1 MSISSCVPHG
11 SRQQSAFRIW
21 LAVVALGIATFAIV
35 LTEFAPIGLLS
46 QIAQSL
52 GESRAAI
59 GLTVTLYAWIGA
71 ASALVCAVLLG
82 RLPIR
87 PLLIVLMLVLAASN
101 ALAMLSGSL
110 AALLAS
116 RALGA
121 VAHGF
126 FWAMVAAVAGR
137 IAPPDRLGL
146 ATSIVFGGITVA
158 TVLGVP
164 LANLIGQ
171 AEGWPAA
178 FGATAAL
185 CVVTALLLSAVLPP
199 VRADAAVGIAA
210 LAEVARNR
218 PLRRVYI
225 AAAFTVIAH
234 FGAFTFIEAF
244 LRDMPG
250 VTAPMIA
257 VLLFAFGAAGILG
270 NVLTGIFIDRF
281 MRPAIALGLVVM
293 AVALAVLGRG
303 GAQLDLAALVVLLV
317 AWGMAFAVLMV
328 GLQAAVLRTAGTAA
342 MPASAIYTAVFNTAG
357 GAGAVLGAAVLG
369 EAGLSGLMLSAGGV
383 AVLALLVLVSGRRPG
398 A

>member
-101 ALAMLSGSL
+101 ALAMLSGSF

-250 VTAPMIA
+250 VAAPMIA

-369 EAGLSGLMLSAGGV
+369 EAGLPGLMLSAGGV
-383 AVLALLVLVSGRRPG
+383 ALLALLVLVSGRRPG

>member
-46 QIAQSL
+46 QIAESL

-87 PLLIVLMLVLAASN
+87 PLLIMLMLVLAASN
-101 ALAMLSGSL
+101 VLAMLSGSL

-171 AEGWPAA
+171 AAGWPAA

-199 VRADAAVGIAA
+199 VRADAAVGIAG

-244 LRDMPG
+244 LKDMPG
-250 VTAPMIA
+250 VAAPMIA

-293 AVALAVLGRG
+293 AVAFAALGRG
-303 GAQLDLAALVVLLV
+303 GAQLDLAALAVLLV
-317 AWGMAFAVLMV
+317 AWGVAFAVLMV

-369 EAGLSGLMLSAGGV
+369 EAGLPGLMLSAGGV
-383 AVLALLVLVSGRRPG
+383 ALLALLVLVSGRRPG